1 MKKIIIGVCLSIS
14 SLAGFGQK
22 GQQAVSLQLGGMVPT
37 TGMFNEYRPYKPEV
51 SPVAGIA
58 YDVNFTRRLGI
69 SVAGLYRYSP
79 EQMGRYSR
87 TTFDDGLIYIDYAY
101 FLEDFSYLEA
111 PVNLALNLDWKET
124 TAFKTYFVLGYTYS
138 RLIHFNVTDSKG
150 KEIPELKPKDFGF
163 QRDFQYL
170 NAGLEIRHNF
180 KEKYVLAFG
189 PNVRFLI
196 NEYSDVGYLGF
207 NLKVGRVL

>member
-1 MKKIIIGVCLSIS
+1 MKKIILGLCFCIS
-14 SLAGFGQK
+14 SLAGFSQK
-22 GQQAVSLQLGGMVPT
+22 GQQVLGVQFGGMVPT
-37 TGMFNEYRPYKPEV
+37 TGMFNEYRPYRPQV

-58 YDVNFTRRLGI
+58 YDVNFTRRVGI

-79 EQMGRYSR
+79 EQMGSYSSR
-87 TTFDDGLIYIDYAY
+87 IFDDGLGYIHNPY
-101 FLEDFSYLEA
+101 FLKDFSYLEA

-138 RLIHFNVTDSKG
+138 RLIHYNVTDSKG
-150 KEIPELKPKDFGF
+150 KNIPDLIPKHYGL
-163 QRDFQYL
+163 QRDFHYL
-170 NAGLEIRHNF
+170 NAGVEIRHNF

-189 PNVRFLI
+189 PQVRFLI